1 MELSHILNLI
11 IVILILHLLIIN
23 LNFKKYIN
31 LDTSFISNKDNRL
44 TNVQSNTVKENLEDY
59 YEKSPQDELLSFIN
73 DDILASNTYSSNN
86 NDSNFKSN
94 VMKTGDFYNIEKDVE
109 LKKTNEHETPQEFE
123 NKYSNYTKCENIEQN
138 QHTNITDL
146 RSGKDEVMYHNP
158 I

>member
-138 QHTNITDL
+138 QYTNITDL
-146 RSGKDEVMYHNP
+146 RSGKDEAIYHNP

>member
-31 LDTSFISNKDNRL
+31 LDTSFISNKDNKL

-109 LKKTNEHETPQEFE
+109 LKKTNEYETPQEFE

-138 QHTNITDL
+138 QYTNITDL
-146 RSGKDEVMYHNP
+146 RSGKDEAIYHNP